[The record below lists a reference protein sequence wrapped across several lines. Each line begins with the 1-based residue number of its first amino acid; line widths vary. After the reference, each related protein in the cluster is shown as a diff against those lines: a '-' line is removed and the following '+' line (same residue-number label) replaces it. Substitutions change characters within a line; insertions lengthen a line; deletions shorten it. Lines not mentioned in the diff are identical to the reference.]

1 MDAGHG
7 DAGGRYGER
16 GDTVSGSMT
25 LDIACTFPARLM
37 GLAGSHR
44 PEAALLLVPCSG
56 VHTYTMT
63 RPIDVAFVSAEG
75 EIVESHRCVPPRK
88 RLRNRGSV
96 AVLERYSTN
105 ARWPEEGEALRLGWN
120 DRNDQDRRT
129 P

>member
-7 DAGGRYGER
+7 DASWRHGER
-16 GDTVSGSMT
+16 GDTMSGSMT
-25 LDIACTFPARLM
+25 VDIACTFAARLK
-37 GLAGSHR
+37 GLAGNHR
-44 PEAALLLVPCSG
+44 SDAVLLLVPCSD
-56 VHTYTMT
+56 VHTYTMA

-105 ARWPEEGEALRLGWN
+105 ARWPEEGEAFRLGWN